1 MCRVYKRGLRW
12 LNAKELG
19 LNWNGL
25 ERDVGASSMLNE
37 ERSFSSLEEV
47 TKLLIA
53 AEGKTFRE
61 LDETG
66 RGDSA
71 GNKGSLGN
79 IIEESVLH
87 YPVNSD
93 AEADILVGD
102 TRYELKVTPLKHSGK
117 GKRTKTVAKE
127 RLVLDIINYENLPK
141 EILKIPGF
149 GISRRTSSWCT
160 TTMTAKTRKPNHAW
174 TAKS

>member
-1 MCRVYKRGLRW
+1 
-12 LNAKELG
+12 
-19 LNWNGL
+19 
-25 ERDVGASSMLNE
+25 MLNE

-117 GKRTKTVAKE
+117 GKRTKTVARRDLFLTSSITKICLE
-127 RLVLDIINYENLPK
+127 KNSKILV
-141 EILKIPGF
+141 F
-149 GISRRTSSWCT
+149 GISRRTSSWCI
-160 TTMTAKTRKPNHAW
+160 TTMIGKTREHNHVW
-174 TAKS
+174 IAKF

>member
-53 AEGKTFRE
+53 AEGEDF
-61 LDETG
+61 
-66 RGDSA
+66 S
-71 GNKGSLGN
+71 
-79 IIEESVLH
+79 
-87 YPVNSD
+87 
-93 AEADILVGD
+93 
-102 TRYELKVTPLKHSGK
+102 
-117 GKRTKTVAKE
+117 RT
-127 RLVLDIINYENLPK
+127 
-141 EILKIPGF
+141 
-149 GISRRTSSWCT
+149 
-160 TTMTAKTRKPNHAW
+160 
-174 TAKS
+174 

>member
-1 MCRVYKRGLRW
+1 MFIKGAYGW

-61 LDETG
+61 LDETVVAI
-66 RGDSA
+66 RQ
-71 GNKGSLGN
+71 
-79 IIEESVLH
+79 E
-87 YPVNSD
+87 
-93 AEADILVGD
+93 
-102 TRYELKVTPLKHSGK
+102 TR
-117 GKRTKTVAKE
+117 A
-127 RLVLDIINYENLPK
+127 RLA
-141 EILKIPGF
+141 
-149 GISRRTSSWCT
+149 IS
-160 TTMTAKTRKPNHAW
+160 KN
-174 TAKS
+174 